1 MIDKTFN
8 VLFLCSGNSAR
19 SILAEALIT
28 MMSQGS
34 LKGYS
39 AGSHPRGQVHPI
51 AEKIAHKLKYP
62 KENLRSKSWD
72 EFSHPN
78 APHMDFIITVCDNTK
93 GETCPIWPG
102 HPATLHWGLPDSALV
117 TGSYEEQDKVFE
129 YVHDQHQEKIESL
142 INIVRYM
149 R

>member
-8 VLFLCSGNSAR
+8 VLFLCTGNSAR

-28 MMSQGS
+28 TMSQES

-51 AEKIAHKLKYP
+51 AEKFALKLKYP
-62 KENLRSKSWD
+62 KENLRSKSWN

-78 APHMDFIITVCDNTK
+78 APHMDFI
-93 GETCPIWPG
+93 
-102 HPATLHWGLPDSALV
+102 LRYV
-117 TGSYEEQDKVFE
+117 TAQKERHVLSGQGILQPFTGDF
-129 YVHDQHQEKIESL
+129 QIQ
-142 INIVRYM
+142 R
-149 R
+149 

>member
-8 VLFLCSGNSAR
+8 VLFLCTGNSAR

-28 MMSQGS
+28 TMSQGT

-51 AEKIAHKLKYP
+51 AEKFALKLNYP
-62 KENLRSKSWD
+62 KENLRSKSWE
-72 EFSHPN
+72 EFSHPH
-78 APHMDFIITVCDNTK
+78 APPMDFIITVCDNAK

-102 HPATLHWGLPDSALV
+102 HPATLHWGLPDPAIV
-117 TGSYEEQDKVFE
+117 NGSYEEQEKAFK
-129 YVHDQHQEKIESL
+129 YVQDQLKEKIENL

>member
-1 MIDKTFN
+1 MIDKPIN
-8 VLFLCSGNSAR
+8 VLFLCTGNSAR

-28 MMSQGS
+28 TMSQGS

-51 AEKIAHKLKYP
+51 AEKIALKLKYP
-62 KENLRSKSWD
+62 KENLRSKSWN

-78 APHMDFIITVCDNTK
+78 APHMDFIITVCDNAK

-102 HPATLHWGLPDSALV
+102 HPATLHWGLPDPALV
-117 TGSYEEQDKVFE
+117 TGSYEEQEKVFE
-129 YVHDQHQEKIESL
+129 YVQDQLQEKIKNL